1 MKLITEQ
8 TEVVFHRLSRV
19 IKSSDARENYK
30 TVKQNEA
37 SMTDES
43 YLVYSRRKYR
53 MHP

>member
-1 MKLITEQ
+1 M
-8 TEVVFHRLSRV
+8 FCRLSRV
-19 IKSSDARENYK
+19 IKSSDMRENYK

-43 YLVYSRRKYR
+43 YLVHSRRKYR